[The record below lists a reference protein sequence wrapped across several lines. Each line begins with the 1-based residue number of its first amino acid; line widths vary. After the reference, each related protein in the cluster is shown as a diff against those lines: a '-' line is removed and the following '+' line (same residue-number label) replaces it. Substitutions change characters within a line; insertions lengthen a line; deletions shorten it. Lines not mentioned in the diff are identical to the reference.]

1 MMNEKYFY
9 IDIQQDLTLK
19 KIIKSN
25 LISGN
30 ISKETKWSK
39 MDQLSLSQCSV
50 RLTQNSFNL
59 FLQLSSMVYSF
70 LNMHTYHPLIDIRQR

>member
-1 MMNEKYFY
+1 MNEKYFY